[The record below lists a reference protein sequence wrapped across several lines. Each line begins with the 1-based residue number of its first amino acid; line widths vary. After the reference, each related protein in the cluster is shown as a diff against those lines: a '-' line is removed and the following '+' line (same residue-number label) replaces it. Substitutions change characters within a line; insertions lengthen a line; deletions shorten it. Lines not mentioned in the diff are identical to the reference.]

1 VSGTIGILGFAL
13 YVLPIVRKLGAE
25 IGAQL
30 LRWKCVQAIDGLRL
44 DRAQCTVAQGVDSGK
59 DPPRIGCGLT
69 ADSIAPG
76 GVEMGMASQLRDLR
90 AMSDEQ
96 IIALHDADAK
106 STVVGVNYFLE
117 ELARREARRNANA
130 VQQDTS
136 TMKWLTIAIT
146 VMTLVNTAFVAWSAL
161 R

>member
-1 VSGTIGILGFAL
+1 
-13 YVLPIVRKLGAE
+13 
-25 IGAQL
+25 
-30 LRWKCVQAIDGLRL
+30 
-44 DRAQCTVAQGVDSGK
+44 
-59 DPPRIGCGLT
+59 
-69 ADSIAPG
+69 
-76 GVEMGMASQLRDLR
+76 MGMASQLRDLR

>member
-1 VSGTIGILGFAL
+1 
-13 YVLPIVRKLGAE
+13 
-25 IGAQL
+25 
-30 LRWKCVQAIDGLRL
+30 
-44 DRAQCTVAQGVDSGK
+44 
-59 DPPRIGCGLT
+59 
-69 ADSIAPG
+69 
-76 GVEMGMASQLRDLR
+76 MGMASQLRDLR

-146 VMTLVNTAFVAWSAL
+146 VMTSVNTAFVAWSAL